1 MSSIYYADQK
11 AIDLDRCPVVYSRP
25 FSEASLRED
34 FEAASGSWSV
44 TEDGWL
50 TGLHRD
56 NSGGMLYTR
65 QSWPFDT
72 LVEFDARA
80 VPPCCNDLNF
90 VLKTCGWDAEKGDA
104 GRGYIAGLGGW
115 WLNKAGIEKYPSC
128 QPRCLTSLFPL
139 ETGRVYHIVAG
150 AIEGHCFFFV
160 DGQLVVEMT
169 DPHPE
174 DFSDCGKVGF
184 GTYASHIQYRNL
196 VVYKAA
202 YTFRE
207 LSYTPEF

>member
-115 WLNKAGIEKYPSC
+115 WLNKAGIRRTFPTAAKWASAPTLPTFSTGISWSIRRRIPSG
-128 QPRCLTSLFPL
+128 S
-139 ETGRVYHIVAG
+139 
-150 AIEGHCFFFV
+150 
-160 DGQLVVEMT
+160 
-169 DPHPE
+169 
-174 DFSDCGKVGF
+174 
-184 GTYASHIQYRNL
+184 
-196 VVYKAA
+196 
-202 YTFRE
+202 
-207 LSYTPEF
+207 